1 MDSSLVKRSVTI
13 EGHRIGISIEGLFW
27 TSLEE
32 IAKAQAT
39 STSQLIASIDAGRE
53 GANLSSAIRVY
64 VIDHF
69 LDRIQTL
76 DDMDES
82 PDDDEAQMSR
92 LASGERR
99 PRWLN

>member
-13 EGHRIGISIEGLFW
+13 EGHRIGICIEDLFW

-32 IAKAQAT
+32 IAKAQSI
-39 STSQLIASIDAGRE
+39 STARLIASIDARRD
-53 GANLSSAIRVY
+53 GANLSSAIRVF

-69 LDRIQTL
+69 VEQIQTL
-76 DDMDES
+76 DDMDEL
-82 PDDDEAQMSR
+82 PGEALQMSVPA
-92 LASGERR
+92 LSAQR